1 MSDHF
6 HAVLII
12 VLRLFPQ
19 MAISKAAL
27 GRALNEKSFQVEE
40 MRRECNKLC
49 SWDRDTFPG
58 SQPVSLTRKNFLSIS
73 RYPYVVC
80 EKSDGERHMLLVQ
93 KKDCFLVDRKFM
105 FYKVNLP
112 TYFDDSSETTL
123 LDGELII
130 DDGKVRYLIYDSVVV
145 FGENV
150 RELPLLHRLE
160 RVQSKIISS
169 RVGISGSK
177 DSFPLFV
184 KDFFDVKHSRYVVN
198 LSRRLPHESDGLIF
212 TPARDP
218 YKPGTCHKLLKWKPA
233 ELNTVDFVL
242 ELVMGSTADQF
253 HGKLLSAK
261 GGIQGFN
268 GLWLAREGPMWS
280 WLCEN
285 TAAANGKVVECGWD
299 ATLSTFIPSKVT
311 RYTEEGEWVTKGGW
325 VLHRIRDDRTTPND
339 VNVVEKVK
347 ASIADGISLDDVEAA
362 LSRVASLVKVTSS
375 SKRQKLS

>member
-6 HAVLII
+6 HVVLNS
-12 VLRLFPQ
+12 VLMFLVFS

-27 GRALNEKSFQVEE
+27 GRALNEKSYQVEE
-40 MRRECNKLC
+40 MRRECNRLC
-49 SWDRDTFPG
+49 AWERDTFPG
-58 SQPVSLTRKNFLSIS
+58 SQPVSLTRKNFLNIAK
-73 RYPYVVC
+73 YPYVVC

-93 KKDCFLVDRKFM
+93 KTECFLVDRKFM
-105 FYKVNLP
+105 FYKVKLP
-112 TYFDDSSETTL
+112 SYFPSEADETTL

-130 DDGKVRYLIYDSVVV
+130 DEGKVRYLIYDAVIVC
-145 FGENV
+145 GENV
-150 RELPLLHRLE
+150 KELPLLHRLD
-160 RVQSKIISS
+160 RVQRRIIALRTS
-169 RVGISGSK
+169 ILPGS

-184 KDFFDVKHSRYVVN
+184 KDFFDVKHSRYVVK
-198 LSRRLPHESDGLIF
+198 LSQRLPHESDGLIF

-218 YKPGTCHKLLKWKPA
+218 YKPGTCQKLLKWKPA

-242 ELVMGSTADQF
+242 ELVMGSTTDQF
-253 HGKLLSAK
+253 HGKLMSAR

-268 GLWLAREGPMWS
+268 GLWLAREGPMWK

-299 ATLSTFIPSKVT
+299 ATISTFVPSHGKH
-311 RYTEEGEWVTKGGW
+311 YTEDGEWISKGGW

-362 LSRVASLVKVTSS
+362 LGKVTSLVKSE